1 MPDPVRLSCAPMMTM
16 TMMMMMMMM
25 MMLCRSVRSSL
36 VVRHEHDVSPI
47 GRLLRAHELVDGQ
60 VGGDRRTLEM
70 SEDDDAHQIPSTHA
84 RTHSLHATIP
94 S

>member
-25 MMLCRSVRSSL
+25 MLCRSLRSSL
-36 VVRHEHDVSPI
+36 VLRREHDVSPV
-47 GRLLRAHELVDGQ
+47 GRLLRAHELVDRQ

-70 SEDDDAHQIPSTHA
+70 SEDDDAHQIPSMHA
-84 RTHSLHATIP
+84 GTHSLHATIP